1 MKISQLYFYPVKSLR
16 EVAVSTAEIHKHGF
30 AYDRRFMLL
39 KVEPDETSPSGHK
52 LQNMQ
57 IPHYPQL
64 SRFLIDATLPEE
76 EDSDHGEFTIRWSN
90 PGSDE
95 VRSVTIPLSPDV
107 DRLEMM
113 EINMH
118 DSVTKAYDMDVS
130 SRLADQDMD
139 MTKFRPSIVV
149 SGAEKTYEEDFWHEI
164 QIGDIKIVLAQNCG
178 RCKSINVDYETGA
191 PGKGEVGMIMA
202 RTSKDRPV
210 DKGNK
215 WHPVF
220 GRYGFLAPGNPG
232 LGKRL
237 AIGDEVILSS
247 EVQSVHREARGCEV
261 FEERSKFM
269 AQHSS
274 SLRFGGCGK
283 GSYHSKLDFPK

>member
-1 MKISQLYFYPVKSLR
+1 MMKLYFYPVKSLR

-95 VRSVTIPLSPDV
+95 VRSVTVPLSPDV

-118 DSVTKAYDMDVS
+118 DSVTKAYDMDS
-130 SRLADQDMD
+130 ECNDWLPAS
-139 MTKFRPSIVV
+139 
-149 SGAEKTYEEDFWHEI
+149 
-164 QIGDIKIVLAQNCG
+164 
-178 RCKSINVDYETGA
+178 
-191 PGKGEVGMIMA
+191 
-202 RTSKDRPV
+202 
-210 DKGNK
+210 
-215 WHPVF
+215 VF
-220 GRYGFLAPGNPG
+220 
-232 LGKRL
+232 
-237 AIGDEVILSS
+237 I
-247 EVQSVHREARGCEV
+247 
-261 FEERSKFM
+261 
-269 AQHSS
+269 
-274 SLRFGGCGK
+274 
-283 GSYHSKLDFPK
+283 

>member
-1 MKISQLYFYPVKSLR
+1 
-16 EVAVSTAEIHKHGF
+16 
-30 AYDRRFMLL
+30 
-39 KVEPDETSPSGHK
+39 
-52 LQNMQ
+52 
-57 IPHYPQL
+57 
-64 SRFLIDATLPEE
+64 
-76 EDSDHGEFTIRWSN
+76 
-90 PGSDE
+90 
-95 VRSVTIPLSPDV
+95 
-107 DRLEMM
+107 
-113 EINMH
+113 
-118 DSVTKAYDMDVS
+118 
-130 SRLADQDMD
+130 MD

-247 EVQSVHREARGCEV
+247 EVQSVHRSVKRSPEGGVHDDSRANKNNIGEARGCEV